1 MISTWTPILIL
12 FDNAFQQ
19 QPPPPVISKATSS
32 SNEVGTDGT
41 GTGSEEDE
49 RALPPHQRLLNEHK
63 RKWSGNRDN
72 GGHGHNSHDLSLA
85 ARRSPA
91 AMAAAAAAAV
101 AGTGPPP
108 ERFHPVK
115 LLCSCFRFQSESC
128 LLERRKCL
136 TNIFAAKVCQ
146 VSCTLYVAPF
156 VDALNLQIIRSLI
169 GVSPRRLRDHEPRED
184 QRPQRRPRR
193 TTLRCWRRRRRRGCP
208 RRRWT
213 LATP

>member
-108 ERFHPVK
+108 ERLHPVK
-115 LLCSCFRFQSESC
+115 LLCPCFRFLCFDAFKTDFVSLRVESV
-128 LLERRKCL
+128 RQ
-136 TNIFAAKVCQ
+136 IFSQPKKV
-146 VSCTLYVAPF
+146 
-156 VDALNLQIIRSLI
+156 
-169 GVSPRRLRDHEPRED
+169 
-184 QRPQRRPRR
+184 
-193 TTLRCWRRRRRRGCP
+193 RCGSDSV
-208 RRRWT
+208 
-213 LATP
+213 